1 MRPVSTRVEL
11 RRDVGRIGPHEGP
24 WIRRRQVA
32 KVWGPAD
39 PASLAELTDHRG
51 QTIAWGLLAPDSEIA
66 LRIVNF
72 GAAAPPADWLPRRLA
87 AAVAARTGLGL
98 ISDSDAATTGWRVIN
113 SEGDGLPGLTV
124 DRYGDDA
131 VVQIGTAAMAVR
143 QAEIVGFFAA
153 RTPGRMFVVTP
164 EKTGEREGFTP
175 QQLLHGDDATL
186 TFREHGLRFTV
197 PAPPA
202 QKTGAYL
209 DQRDNRRSVAALAR
223 ASRGPLLDVGC
234 HVGGFAVHAAA
245 LGVPAVGLDQSARAL
260 ACARAN
266 AADNGLGER
275 CTWVQGDMFG
285 PLDDPALAG
294 PFGVVVF
301 DPPRVASS
309 ARDVARAAGAM
320 TASLARLLPRVQP
333 GGFAV
338 VCSCSQHLGG
348 DVLDEVMLDAGGP
361 WTRVHAFGPG
371 PDHPV
376 WPGHREGAYLR
387 VHVYQRR

>member
-1 MRPVSTRVEL
+1 MRRVSTRVEL
-11 RRDVGRIGPHEGP
+11 RRDAGRIGPHEGP

-39 PASLAELTDHRG
+39 PAALAELTDHRG

-66 LRIVNF
+66 LRIVGF
-72 GAAAPPADWLPRRLA
+72 GAAPPTDWLSRRLE
-87 AAVAARTGLGL
+87 AAVMARHGLGL
-98 ISDSDAATTGWRVIN
+98 TDESDAATTGWRVVN

-124 DRYGDDA
+124 DRYGDDT

-143 QAEIVGFFAA
+143 QAEVVEFFAA
-153 RTPGRMFVVTP
+153 RTPGRVFVVTP

-175 QQLLHGDDATL
+175 QQVLHGDDATL
-186 TFREHGLRFTV
+186 SFREHGLRFTV

-209 DQRDNRRSVAALAR
+209 DQRDNRRSIAALAR
-223 ASRGPLLDVGC
+223 ASGGPLLDVGC

-245 LGVPAVGLDQSARAL
+245 LGVTTVGLDQSARAL

-266 AADNGLGER
+266 AAANGLGER

-348 DVLDEVMLDAGGP
+348 EVLDEVMLDAGRS